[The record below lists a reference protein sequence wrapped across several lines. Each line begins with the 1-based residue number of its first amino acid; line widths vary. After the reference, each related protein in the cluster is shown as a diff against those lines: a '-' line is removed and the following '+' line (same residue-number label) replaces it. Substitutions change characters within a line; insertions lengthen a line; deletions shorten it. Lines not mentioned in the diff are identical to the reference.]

1 MQGTLV
7 TTPVNSPLKK
17 WFVDEKTKIGDSRVY
32 KWSLIFLVVNF
43 LASVSIGSYA
53 AVYDKDK
60 LFIAVA
66 AGFVVIT
73 EGIIDY
79 SSELSPASKEGLQ
92 IFKLAYRCIG
102 VIITVCAVA
111 S

>member
-7 TTPVNSPLKK
+7 TTPANSRFKQ
-17 WFVDEKTKIGDSRVY
+17 WFVNEKAKISADKVY
-32 KWSLIFLVVNF
+32 KWSAFFLVVN
-43 LASVSIGSYA
+43 LIASVSIGVYA
-53 AVYDKDK
+53 AVCDKDK

-79 SSELSPASKEGLQ
+79 SSELSPVSKKGLQ
-92 IFKLAYRCIG
+92 IFKLAYRCLG

-111 S
+111 F